1 MKVGLD
7 VGGTKVHAVAIGDDN
22 TILAE
27 ARLATRTG
35 DDGVVASIRDAI
47 AQVVPEGFVASS
59 IGIGIP
65 GQIVPGTNRVQH
77 AVNLGITDLDLA
89 AALAPYTAAP
99 VRIENDVKAAT
110 IGAHALRGGGDALAY
125 LNIGTGVAAG
135 LMLHGKL
142 HRGAQGIAGEIGHM
156 SVDPAGPACRCG
168 QRGCIEALCGGGAV
182 TERWGHSGTLPIRDI
197 FDAADA
203 GNERAAELRS
213 GIAQGIAAAV
223 RVLVLSTDA
232 DAVVVGGG
240 VAAVGDRLFD
250 DVRAIFRQAA
260 ESSPFL
266 RSLGF
271 DARMETL
278 PAASP
283 AAALGA
289 ALVGVAEF
297 SEGALAH
304 G

>member
-1 MKVGLD
+1 MRVGLD
-7 VGGTKVHAVAIGDDN
+7 VGGTKVHAVALGDDHS
-22 TILAE
+22 ILAE

-35 DDGVVASIRDAI
+35 DEGVVASIAEAI

-65 GQIVPGTNRVQH
+65 GQIVPGTSRVQH
-77 AVNLGITDLDLA
+77 AVNLGVTDLDLG
-89 AALAPYTAAP
+89 AALAPFTAAP

-110 IGAHALRGGGDALAY
+110 LGAHALRGGGDAMAY

-135 LMLHGKL
+135 LLLDGKL

-156 SVDPAGPACRCG
+156 SVDPAGPECRCG

-182 TERWGHSGTLPIRDI
+182 AERWGHSGTLPIRDI
-197 FDAADA
+197 FDAADS
-203 GNERAAELRS
+203 GNARAVELRA
-213 GIAQGIAAAV
+213 GIAEGIAAAV
-223 RVLVLSTDA
+223 RVLVLSTDV

-250 DVRAIFRQAA
+250 DIRAIFRREA

-266 RSLGF
+266 RSLCFGE
-271 DARMETL
+271 RMEAL

-289 ALVGVAEF
+289 ALVGVAEIP
-297 SEGALAH
+297 EGALAH

>member
-1 MKVGLD
+1 KVGLD

-47 AQVVPEGFVASS
+47 AQVVPEGVVASL
-59 IGIGIP
+59 IGIGVP

-142 HRGAQGIAGEIGHM
+142 HRGSQGIAGEIGHM

-168 QRGCIEALCGGGAV
+168 QHGCIEALCGGGAV
-182 TERWGHSGTLPIRDI
+182 TERWGHSGTLPI
-197 FDAADA
+197 
-203 GNERAAELRS
+203 
-213 GIAQGIAAAV
+213 
-223 RVLVLSTDA
+223 
-232 DAVVVGGG
+232 
-240 VAAVGDRLFD
+240 
-250 DVRAIFRQAA
+250 
-260 ESSPFL
+260 
-266 RSLGF
+266 
-271 DARMETL
+271 
-278 PAASP
+278 
-283 AAALGA
+283 
-289 ALVGVAEF
+289 
-297 SEGALAH
+297 
-304 G
+304 

>member
-1 MKVGLD
+1 MRVGLD
-7 VGGTKVHAVAIGDDN
+7 VGGTKVHAVALGDDN

-27 ARLATRTG
+27 ARLATRLG
-35 DDGVVASIRDAI
+35 DEGVVACIADAI
-47 AQVVPEGFVASS
+47 DHVVPEGFVASS

-65 GQIVPGTNRVQH
+65 GQIVPGTTRVQH

-89 AALAPYTAAP
+89 AALAGYTAAP

-110 IGAHALRGGGDALAY
+110 LGAHALRGGGASMAY

-135 LMLHGKL
+135 LMLGGQL

-156 SVDPAGPACRCG
+156 SIDPAGPECRCG

-182 TERWGHSGTLPIRDI
+182 AARWGHSGTLPIRDI
-197 FDAADA
+197 FDAADT
-203 GNERAAELRS
+203 GNERATELRD

-223 RVLVLSTDA
+223 RVLVLTTDV

-240 VAAVGDRLFD
+240 VAAVGERLFD
-250 DVRAIFRQAA
+250 DVRTIFGRDA
-260 ESSPFL
+260 EASPFL
-266 RSLGF
+266 RSLRF
-271 DARMETL
+271 DDRMETL

-289 ALVGVAEF
+289 ALVGVAELP
-297 SEGALAH
+297 EGALAH